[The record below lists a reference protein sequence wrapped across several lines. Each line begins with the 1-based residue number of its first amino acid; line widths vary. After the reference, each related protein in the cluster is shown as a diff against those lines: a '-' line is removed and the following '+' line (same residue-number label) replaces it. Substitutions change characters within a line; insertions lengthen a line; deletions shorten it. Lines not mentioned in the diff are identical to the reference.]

1 MKRGERGERET
12 SPYPPADLFFYLSL
26 LWVWLAAKLKRLVI
40 NLETMEV
47 HWLQD
52 LTDEGLDG
60 ECVGSGV
67 YLCDSNMSASH
78 SAPWTGQRSTGSA
91 RNLHPKQIN
100 KKRWCQLSSR
110 WTQRFGGCHLW
121 KFLLGISV
129 ILPYLILAAQR
140 SVLKP
145 GPDKSVACEV
155 TFTDFT
161 KSPSHGSVRRLS
173 TPCVTKTKSWTWNR
187 KLHSTLQSGA
197 QTRKFKCW
205 GAKLYCPKT
214 RGATGATG
222 GK

>member
-1 MKRGERGERET
+1 
-12 SPYPPADLFFYLSL
+12 
-26 LWVWLAAKLKRLVI
+26 
-40 NLETMEV
+40 MEV

-52 LTDEGLDG
+52 LTDGGLDG

-161 KSPSHGSVRRLS
+161 SLHHMVQSEGCPPRVWQRQSPELETESYTRRFSPELKPGNLNVGGLNFTVLKPEEPLEPQEGNKSQIR
-173 TPCVTKTKSWTWNR
+173 TKFLLK
-187 KLHSTLQSGA
+187 GA
-197 QTRKFKCW
+197 D
-205 GAKLYCPKT
+205 
-214 RGATGATG
+214 
-222 GK
+222 